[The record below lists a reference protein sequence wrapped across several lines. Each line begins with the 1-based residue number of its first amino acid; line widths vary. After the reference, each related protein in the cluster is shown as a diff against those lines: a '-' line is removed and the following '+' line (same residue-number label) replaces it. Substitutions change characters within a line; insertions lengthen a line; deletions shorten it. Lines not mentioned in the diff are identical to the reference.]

1 MLQVI
6 VGSAELYGDEIL
18 GLTQLTSPG
27 VVQMTCDLQYF
38 SNVLSA
44 MGTSFPPS
52 LASVYEAI
60 QSPADQIRQQLQ
72 NTSAPIDGNRRT
84 VFETV
89 LRMKHSD

>member
-1 MLQVI
+1 MVQVI

-18 GLTQLTSPG
+18 GLARLTGPG

-60 QSPADQIRQQLQ
+60 QSPADQIRQQVQ
-72 NTSAPIDGNRRT
+72 NTAVDGNRRT
-84 VFETV
+84 VLETI

>member
-1 MLQVI
+1 MVQVI

-18 GLTQLTSPG
+18 GLTRLTGPG

-60 QSPADQIRQQLQ
+60 QSPADQIRQQVQ
-72 NTSAPIDGNRRT
+72 NTAVDGNRRT
-84 VFETV
+84 VLETI